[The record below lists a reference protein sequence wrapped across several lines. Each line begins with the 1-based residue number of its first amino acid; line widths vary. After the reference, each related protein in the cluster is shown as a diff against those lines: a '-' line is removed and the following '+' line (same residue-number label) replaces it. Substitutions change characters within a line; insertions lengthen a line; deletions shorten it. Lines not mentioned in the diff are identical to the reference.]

1 MCFRRCWREKDERE
15 SDERLRISLSHSR
28 LSSTT
33 PPVEMDSTTHLRIGT
48 SNSSSSSSSSSTLNR
63 INQVSVNPDPA
74 NDRPKKRRKPDKD
87 SLNYALTSGLAG
99 GIAGKHTLFALSHS
113 IHSHSLLLT
122 SFRLCSKD
130 FSSSIR

>member
-33 PPVEMDSTTHLRIGT
+33 PPIEMDSTTHLRIGT

-99 GIAGKHTLFALSHS
+99 GIAGNLP
-113 IHSHSLLLT
+113 SLLSLIQFT
-122 SFRLCSKD
+122 HILSSHIFRLCSKD